1 MEKTYF
7 CFLLEWAD
15 MFNLLTEEQCGSLI
29 KGMIAYEKDGIE
41 PGFTDDI
48 LRFAWLSN
56 IKPKMDAL
64 KEHYQEKV
72 RKTSLAGKV
81 SAEKR
86 KQKKQMSTDVKS
98 VQQNEQM
105 STDSTNIDLDLDL
118 DLDKKEKPNKKE
130 KDGWEEIFKAYDQRF
145 PMTMSSYK
153 AQQLSDMVSNYGKDA
168 VLYAIREAST
178 GNAKQPIAYI
188 RSVAMNY
195 SRQKE
200 NDEKT
205 EPKTESIEDI
215 GKRIKE
221 ETDKA
226 RAEGKSMT
234 PEEMKKKVIEEM
246 KRKGMTIVGNST
258 IA

>member
-15 MFNLLTEEQCGSLI
+15 MFNLLTEEQCGALI

-64 KEHYQEKV
+64 KEHYKEKV

-118 DLDKKEKPNKKE
+118 DLDKKENSLKE
-130 KDGWEEIFKAYDQRF
+130 NDDVEFAEKRLSDDGLEIIKLYEERF
-145 PMTMSSYK
+145 GLVSTYK
-153 AQQLSDMVSNYGKDA
+153 ATQLDDLVKDFGKDA
-168 VLYAIREAST
+168 VAYAVRQANISSAPGIR
-178 GNAKQPIAYI
+178 YI
-188 RSVAMNY
+188 RTTAM
-195 SRQKE
+195 SFARRKE
-200 NDEKT
+200 DGAGTKHNTDT
-205 EPKTESIEDI
+205 VPNNVPKY
-215 GKRIKE
+215 GQ
-221 ETDKA
+221 
-226 RAEGKSMT
+226 G
-234 PEEMKKKVIEEM
+234 
-246 KRKGMTIVGNST
+246 IVV
-258 IA
+258 

>member
-15 MFNLLTEEQCGSLI
+15 MFNLLTEEQCGALI

-86 KQKKQMSTDVKS
+86 KQKKQMLTDVKF

-105 STDSTNIDLDLDL
+105 STDSTNIDLDIDL
-118 DLDKKEKPNKKE
+118 DLDKKENSLKE
-130 KDGWEEIFKAYDQRF
+130 NEDVEFAEKRLSDDGLEIIKLYEERF
-145 PMTMSSYK
+145 GLVSTYK
-153 AQQLSDMVSNYGKDA
+153 ATQLDDLVKDFGKDA
-168 VLYAIREAST
+168 VAYAVRQANISSAPGIR
-178 GNAKQPIAYI
+178 YI
-188 RSVAMNY
+188 RTTAMSFARRKEDGAGAKHNTDTVPNSVTKY
-195 SRQKE
+195 GQ
-200 NDEKT
+200 
-205 EPKTESIEDI
+205 
-215 GKRIKE
+215 G
-221 ETDKA
+221 
-226 RAEGKSMT
+226 
-234 PEEMKKKVIEEM
+234 
-246 KRKGMTIVGNST
+246 IVV
-258 IA
+258 

>member
-15 MFNLLTEEQCGSLI
+15 MFNLLTEEQCGALI

-64 KEHYQEKV
+64 KEHYKEKV

-118 DLDKKEKPNKKE
+118 DKKENSLKE
-130 KDGWEEIFKAYDQRF
+130 NDDVEFAEKRLSDDGLEIIKLYEERF
-145 PMTMSSYK
+145 GLVSTYK
-153 AQQLSDMVSNYGKDA
+153 ATQLDDLVKDFGKDA
-168 VLYAIREAST
+168 VAYAVRQANISSAPGIR
-178 GNAKQPIAYI
+178 YI
-188 RSVAMNY
+188 RTTAMSFARRKEDGTGAKHNTDTVPNSV
-195 SRQKE
+195 
-200 NDEKT
+200 
-205 EPKTESIEDI
+205 PKY
-215 GKRIKE
+215 GQ
-221 ETDKA
+221 
-226 RAEGKSMT
+226 G
-234 PEEMKKKVIEEM
+234 
-246 KRKGMTIVGNST
+246 IVV
-258 IA
+258 

>member
-1 MEKTYF
+1 MDKTYF

-15 MFNLLTEEQCGSLI
+15 MFNLLTEEQCGALI

-64 KEHYQEKV
+64 KEHYREKV

-118 DLDKKEKPNKKE
+118 DIKENTLKEKNEPFSV
-130 KDGWEEIFKAYDQRF
+130 DGMEIIKIYEERF
-145 PMTMSSYK
+145 GVVSTYK
-153 AQQLSDMVSNYGKDA
+153 ATQLDDLVKDFGKDA
-168 VLYAIREAST
+168 VAYAVRQANISSAPGIR
-178 GNAKQPIAYI
+178 YI
-188 RSVAMNY
+188 RTTAMNY
-195 SRQKE
+195 ARRKE
-200 NDEKT
+200 DGGNT
-205 EPKTESIEDI
+205 SNNTSTVPNSVPRY
-215 GKRIKE
+215 GQ
-221 ETDKA
+221 
-226 RAEGKSMT
+226 G
-234 PEEMKKKVIEEM
+234 
-246 KRKGMTIVGNST
+246 IVV
-258 IA
+258 

>member
-15 MFNLLTEEQCGSLI
+15 MFNLLTEEQCGALI

-64 KEHYQEKV
+64 KEHYKEKV

-118 DLDKKEKPNKKE
+118 DLDKKENSLKE
-130 KDGWEEIFKAYDQRF
+130 NDDVEFAEKRLSDDGLEIIKLYEERF
-145 PMTMSSYK
+145 GLVSTYK
-153 AQQLSDMVSNYGKDA
+153 ATQLDDLVKDFGKDA
-168 VLYAIREAST
+168 VAYAVRQANISSAPGIR
-178 GNAKQPIAYI
+178 YI
-188 RSVAMNY
+188 RTTAMSFARRKEDGAGTNNNSSTVPNSV
-195 SRQKE
+195 
-200 NDEKT
+200 
-205 EPKTESIEDI
+205 PKY
-215 GKRIKE
+215 GQ
-221 ETDKA
+221 
-226 RAEGKSMT
+226 G
-234 PEEMKKKVIEEM
+234 
-246 KRKGMTIVGNST
+246 IVV
-258 IA
+258 